1 MGLRQFG
8 RWGNTAAIVR
18 PNTVRRA
25 CTMTKAKPA
34 GIPGRL
40 CSYVQCKMAA
50 RSGSACC
57 QSIHR
62 LFIDAEPISYICS
75 GGLHGNKAQEGQ
87 PCLNILR
94 RIFLDIGTS
103 QCLNGRQ
110 LFDQCMFFDHFLY
123 FGSDLRFSRTRCPSQ
138 LRQPGPDR
146 SPLRRRRRR
155 IPYSLLPDNCR
166 SAARH
171 PRFSGD
177 CSRQSRRRSAS
188 SRVRPRILECINLH
202 VFFWRDIYAPFDD

>member
-1 MGLRQFG
+1 MSNEKWLRE
-8 RWGNTAAIVR
+8 A
-18 PNTVRRA
+18 
-25 CTMTKAKPA
+25 
-34 GIPGRL
+34 
-40 CSYVQCKMAA
+40 VQLAV
-50 RSGSACC
+50 

-110 LFDQCMFFDHFLY
+110 FFDQCMFFDHFLY

-171 PRFSGD
+171 PAFPEIVLASPDDVPPPPGSGRAYWSALTCMFSSGETYMLPLTTETSPSN
-177 CSRQSRRRSAS
+177 CFPLWFLSLLS
-188 SRVRPRILECINLH
+188 ILTKIE
-202 VFFWRDIYAPFDD
+202 

>member
-1 MGLRQFG
+1 MSNEKWLRE
-8 RWGNTAAIVR
+8 A
-18 PNTVRRA
+18 
-25 CTMTKAKPA
+25 
-34 GIPGRL
+34 
-40 CSYVQCKMAA
+40 VQLAV
-50 RSGSACC
+50 

-146 SPLRRRRRR
+146 SPLRRRCRR